1 LETIRPETEGKEE
14 GEEQGTTLT
23 AGSSTV
29 TPCKKNTTEFSCNR
43 KRLLLMRVPSLLSL
57 IIRRH

>member
-1 LETIRPETEGKEE
+1 LETIRPETEGKQQ
-14 GEEQGTTLT
+14 GEELGTTLT

-29 TPCKKNTTEFSCNR
+29 IPCKKNTTEYSCYR
-43 KRLLLMRVPSLLSL
+43 KILLLMRVPSLLSS

>member
-1 LETIRPETEGKEE
+1 METIRPETKGKEE
-14 GEEQGTTLT
+14 GEELGTTLT

-29 TPCKKNTTEFSCNR
+29 TPFKKNTKKFSYYR
-43 KRLLLMRVPSLLSL
+43 KRLLLMMVPSLLSL